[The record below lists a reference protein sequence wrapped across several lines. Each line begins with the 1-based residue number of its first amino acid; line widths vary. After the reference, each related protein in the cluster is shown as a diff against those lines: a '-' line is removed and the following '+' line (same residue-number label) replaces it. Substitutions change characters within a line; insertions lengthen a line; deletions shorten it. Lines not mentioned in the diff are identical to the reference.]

1 MDLTPINVMLP
12 EPLKAFVDVQAIEG
26 GYGTASDYILAL
38 VQEAEQ
44 RKSADALESLLSE
57 GVDPANRGQMSDA
70 QWSDYVA
77 QHRTQR
83 LSALRKEID
92 VGIDD
97 LTHGRSYSAEDV
109 FRRLESRNQQAV
121 EQQS

>member
-1 MDLTPINVMLP
+1 MDLTPINVMLQ

-57 GVDPANRGQMSDA
+57 GLDPANRGQMNDA

-77 QHRTQR
+77 EHRTQR

-97 LTHGRSYSAEDV
+97 LAHGRSYSAEDI
-109 FRRLESRNQQAV
+109 FCRLESRSHGSRQL
-121 EQQS
+121 